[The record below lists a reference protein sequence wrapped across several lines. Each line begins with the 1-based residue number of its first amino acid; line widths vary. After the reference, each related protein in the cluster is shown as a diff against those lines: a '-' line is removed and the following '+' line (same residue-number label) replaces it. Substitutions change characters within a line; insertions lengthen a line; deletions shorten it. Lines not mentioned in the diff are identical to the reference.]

1 MSDLAHPNAPGASAP
16 MGAEPV
22 GAYERKTQSPTIWCV
37 YWKVSLGVWV
47 WHGNRF
53 DLHKSEMPANVYTW
67 FDCGDA
73 HHVRDI
79 YMFVFALWCRS
90 STAYVDDAKK
100 LLGEL
105 NTNAR

>member
-1 MSDLAHPNAPGASAP
+1 
-16 MGAEPV
+16 
-22 GAYERKTQSPTIWCV
+22 
-37 YWKVSLGVWV
+37 
-47 WHGNRF
+47 
-53 DLHKSEMPANVYTW
+53 MPANVYTW

-73 HHVRDI
+73 HHVRDIYI

-105 NTNAR
+105 TTSER

>member
-1 MSDLAHPNAPGASAP
+1 MKEG
-16 MGAEPV
+16 
-22 GAYERKTQSPTIWCV
+22 
-37 YWKVSLGVWV
+37 SLGVWV

-105 NTNAR
+105 SADMR